1 MKTDPIKM
9 TFKEGFV
16 GELSSPTSKIKIG
29 KQENGIA
36 PYHMLYG
43 ALGACFYATFL
54 SISDKMRLTFSGA
67 EIEIT
72 GTKRDQSPATLEQVY
87 VKLVVHNPSHE
98 EKLKKAAQLGAQH
111 CSIYETI
118 SKVAQMNLE
127 IIFE

>member
-72 GTKRDQSPATLEQVY
+72 GTKRDQSPSTLEQVY

>member
-9 TFKEGFV
+9 IFKEGFV

>member
-36 PYHMLYG
+36 PYNMIYG